1 MYMIVC
7 QVSSYKIIFP
17 NTICSLSQ
25 VVYIVFMNL
34 YYNLDVTIS
43 RKAKVAP
50 STDVYFWHG
59 VQLPGDASELF
70 PERQGGGGRVGFCLS
85 LGSCLWLGQVLQLGR
100 LPNNMPLEVYVVI
113 AVCKE
118 FPLEVKADCA
128 IKLQLEAFLG
138 QGYQCDVSSLTYT
151 WCYPRPCGMYD
162 ASYHIGEDK

>member
-1 MYMIVC
+1 M
-7 QVSSYKIIFP
+7 
-17 NTICSLSQ
+17 CSLSQ
-25 VVYIVFMNL
+25 VVYIVLMNL
-34 YYNLDVTIS
+34 YKFSVRIS

-100 LPNNMPLEVYVVI
+100 LPTTNNMTLEVYVEI

-151 WCYPRPCGMYD
+151 
-162 ASYHIGEDK
+162 

>member
-1 MYMIVC
+1 MIVYP
-7 QVSSYKIIFP
+7 VSSYKIIFP

-34 YYNLDVTIS
+34 YYNLDVTIFQK
-43 RKAKVAP
+43 RKSP
-50 STDVYFWHG
+50 PTDVYFWHG

-100 LPNNMPLEVYVVI
+100 LPTTNNMTLEVYVEI

-151 WCYPRPCGMYD
+151 
-162 ASYHIGEDK
+162 